1 MSMRRLLAVFALA
14 LAVAGP
20 IAAWSTSADYTHDA
34 FTAAAKEGRVIVL
47 DFHADWCPTCLK
59 QSKVLAELGE
69 EAALREVLLLV
80 VDYDTASELKS
91 RFGVSAQSTIV
102 VLRGEK
108 EISRATGVTAKDD
121 LRAVIAKAL

>member
-1 MSMRRLLAVFALA
+1 MSMRRLLAVFTLA

-20 IAAWSTSADYTHDA
+20 VAAWSTRADYSQAA
-34 FTAAAKEGRVIVL
+34 FSAAAKEGRVIVL

-59 QSKVLAELGE
+59 QATVLAELGE
-69 EAALREVLLLV
+69 EAALREVVLLV

-102 VLRGEK
+102 VLRGEQ
-108 EISRATGVTAKDD
+108 EISRATGVTVKDD